1 MQNEEQQQPF
11 YFWAENLEEYES
23 DNLAYDKGKSE
34 NPVIEIKR
42 LNFFIGKN
50 NSGKSRF
57 LRKIFAGRMPVVE
70 TIHQGAYTFKNIKQF
85 KEITYQ
91 PKNYSSE
98 WLSDTGIKHV
108 SVKNLREDYESYTT
122 GDVHPLRTPGERT
135 IYPLTDELK
144 KYLRY
149 PAFIYVNKEF
159 ILKLQNQI
167 NNEIKDVQY
176 VENIDSFEVEYY
188 QQDDYV
194 YAFKILNEWKSN
206 IDSALEKY
214 RAPEKYYIPIL
225 RGMRPVQSELPYRN
239 RTQQDYFADI
249 EHIDIENILTGENLY
264 THIQQ
269 QLLGKPQRR
278 QTIQK
283 YQVKLSQ
290 YFFNN
295 LEVTLI
301 PELESD
307 MLCIK
312 IGEDEQLPV
321 AQLGDGL
328 QQVIILTYHAFIQQD
343 AVCSFF
349 IEEPELHMHPGMLR
363 QLMNF
368 YLNETKHYYFFTT
381 HSNHLLDM
389 ADESNEVMIQKFVK
403 KSPDQFHIYRCGRDR
418 DLLQSLGVRP
428 SSVYLANCTI
438 WVEGITDRLYLAKY
452 MEKYLRELEQSDVET
467 YRRYR
472 RFMPNYHYAFV
483 EYSGGNIVHWHFG
496 EEFVSQNQDKGMNAK
511 AVVSDMLL
519 IADGDNLGKAKR
531 VEGWTQEL
539 TKQNVYILPCKEI
552 ENTLP
557 FKIITSVATKIFG
570 KKQARPTK
578 RFNPSG
584 FSINKLG
591 NLTDEE
597 YFFNKEFGIG
607 KLLDNQ
613 IKNNNRVKRSFFS
626 DSGVGTIAD
635 KLNFCHAVLKEMDNL
650 GDNWQLT
657 PSARDLCERI
667 FEHIEKNNKEEPEQ

>member
-1 MQNEEQQQPF
+1 MQNEGQQQPF

-57 LRKIFAGRMPVVE
+57 LRKIFAGICPVVKE
-70 TIHQGAYTFKNIKQF
+70 MKGQEIKFNRIPNSLKNPPKIWRSAKYFFNERDILLRLNILIKMLNGDIKQNMDYILHG
-85 KEITYQ
+85 E
-91 PKNYSSE
+91 E
-98 WLSDTGIKHV
+98 SDSMGLLDILDLE
-108 SVKNLREDYESYTT
+108 NLEYT
-122 GDVHPLRTPGERT
+122 E
-135 IYPLTDELK
+135 
-144 KYLRY
+144 
-149 PAFIYVNKEF
+149 FIYINKRGYKQTYNKVVDAIEMLNEKMIPDDYDYDKIWN
-159 ILKLQNQI
+159 ILKDAQEKMAVALQ
-167 NNEIKDVQY
+167 KP
-176 VENIDSFEVEYY
+176 
-188 QQDDYV
+188 
-194 YAFKILNEWKSN
+194 L
-206 IDSALEKY
+206 
-214 RAPEKYYIPIL
+214 PEKYYIPIL
-225 RGMRPVQSELPYRN
+225 RGMRPIQSESPYRN

-249 EHIDIENILTGENLY
+249 QYIDNILTGENLY

-269 QLLGKPQRR
+269 QLLGKPKQWQSVRAYE
-278 QTIQK
+278 Q
-283 YQVKLSQ
+283 KLSQ

-312 IGEDEQLPV
+312 IGEDEQFPV

-452 MEKYLRELEQSDVET
+452 MEKYLHELKSDEKA
-467 YRRYR
+467 YSSYR

-496 EEFVSQNQDKGMNAK
+496 EEFVSQNQDKGMNAR

-539 TKQNVYILPCKEI
+539 TEQNVYILPCKEI

-557 FKIITSVATKIFG
+557 FKIITSVATKIFE

-584 FSINKLG
+584 FSISKLN

-635 KLNFCHAVLKEMDNL
+635 KLNFCHAVLNEMDNHQ
-650 GDNWQLT
+650 DWQLT

-667 FEHIEKNNKEEPEQ
+667 FGHIEKNNKEEQEQ

>member
-23 DNLAYDKGKSE
+23 DNLAYDKEKSE

-91 PKNYSSE
+91 PHNDSCE
-98 WLSDTGIKHV
+98 WLSDAAIYLV
-108 SVKNLREDYESYTT
+108 SVEYLIENKTMRSLTEINR
-122 GDVHPLRTPGERT
+122 HAK
-135 IYPLTDELK
+135 YPLDKELKEYLQYPEFIYTNNNFIVKLINKIKKEIEQVKSYENIEPDELAEWGGESEAN
-144 KYLRY
+144 
-149 PAFIYVNKEF
+149 AFN
-159 ILKLQNQI
+159 
-167 NNEIKDVQY
+167 
-176 VENIDSFEVEYY
+176 
-188 QQDDYV
+188 
-194 YAFKILNEWKSN
+194 ILNEWRTN
-206 IDSALEKY
+206 ISLALKEYHSPK
-214 RAPEKYYIPIL
+214 KYYTPIL

-239 RTQQDYFADI
+239 RTKQDYFADI
-249 EHIDIENILTGENLY
+249 QHIDIENILTGENLY

-269 QLLGKPQRR
+269 QLLGKPKQWQSVRAYE
-278 QTIQK
+278 Q
-283 YQVKLSQ
+283 KLSQ
-290 YFFNN
+290 YFFSN

-312 IGEDEQLPV
+312 IGEDEQFPV

-328 QQVIILTYHAFIQQD
+328 QQVIILTYHAFTQQD

-452 MEKYLRELEQSDVET
+452 LEKYLRELEQSDAET

-483 EYSGGNIVHWHFG
+483 EYSGGNIVHWYFG
-496 EEFVSQNQDKGMNAK
+496 EKFVSQNEEKGMNAK

-519 IADGDNLGKAKR
+519 IADGDNLGKAER

-539 TKQNVYILPCKEI
+539 TEQNVYILPCKEI

-557 FKIITSVATKIFG
+557 YDVIISVAKALFN
-570 KKQARPTK
+570 RK
-578 RFNPSG
+578 RQETQQG
-584 FSINKLG
+584 FDIEKLD
-591 NLTDEE
+591 NIDCDDRDNF
-597 YFFNKEFGIG
+597 FFNQEKGIG
-607 KLLDNQ
+607 GILDDVIRKDNTDA
-613 IKNNNRVKRSFFS
+613 KKSLFS

-635 KLNFCHAVLKEMDNL
+635 KLNFCHAVLNEMDNHQ
-650 GDNWQLT
+650 DWQLT

-667 FEHIEKNNKEEPEQ
+667 FQHIEKNNDEAQ

>member
-1 MQNEEQQQPF
+1 MPKIRIDNPFAIIAEQNTKI
-11 YFWAENLEEYES
+11 
-23 DNLAYDKGKSE
+23 LAIQNQLTNQKYYI
-34 NPVIEIKR
+34 PI
-42 LNFFIGKN
+42 LN
-50 NSGKSRF
+50 
-57 LRKIFAGRMPVVE
+57 
-70 TIHQGAYTFKNIKQF
+70 
-85 KEITYQ
+85 
-91 PKNYSSE
+91 
-98 WLSDTGIKHV
+98 
-108 SVKNLREDYESYTT
+108 
-122 GDVHPLRTPGERT
+122 
-135 IYPLTDELK
+135 K
-144 KYLRY
+144 KYH
-149 PAFIYVNKEF
+149 
-159 ILKLQNQI
+159 
-167 NNEIKDVQY
+167 
-176 VENIDSFEVEYY
+176 
-188 QQDDYV
+188 
-194 YAFKILNEWKSN
+194 
-206 IDSALEKY
+206 
-214 RAPEKYYIPIL
+214 IPIL
-225 RGMRPVQSELPYRN
+225 RGMRPVQSESPYRN
-239 RTQQDYFADI
+239 RTKQDYFADR

-283 YQVKLSQ
+283 YQEKLSQ

-328 QQVIILTYHAFIQQD
+328 QQVIILTYHAFTQQD

-368 YLNETKHYYFFTT
+368 YLNETEHYYFFTT

-452 MEKYLRELEQSDVET
+452 LEKYLHELEQSNAEA
-467 YRRYR
+467 YHRYR

-519 IADGDNLGKAKR
+519 IADGDNLGKAER

-539 TKQNVYILPCKEI
+539 TEQNVYILPCKEI

-557 FKIITSVATKIFG
+557 YDVIISVAKALFNR
-570 KKQARPTK
+570 KRQATQQ
-578 RFNPSG
+578 G
-584 FSINKLG
+584 FDIEKLD
-591 NLTDEE
+591 NIDCDDRDNF
-597 YFFNKEFGIG
+597 FFNQKKGIG
-607 KLLDNQ
+607 GILDDA
-613 IKNNNRVKRSFFS
+613 IREEGTDKSLFS

-635 KLNFCHAVLKEMDNL
+635 KLNFCHAVLNEMDNHQ
-650 GDNWQLT
+650 DWQLT
-657 PSARDLCERI
+657 PSARDLCEKI
-667 FEHIEKNNKEEPEQ
+667 FEHIERNNDEAQ